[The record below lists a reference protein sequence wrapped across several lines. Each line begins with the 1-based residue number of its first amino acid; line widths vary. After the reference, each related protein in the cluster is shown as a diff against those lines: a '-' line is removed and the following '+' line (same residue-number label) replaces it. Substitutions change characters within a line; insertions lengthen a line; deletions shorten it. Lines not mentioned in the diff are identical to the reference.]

1 MLADTLKAMRLR
13 SGMTLEQLA
22 KASGVPLSTISRI
35 SSGETKEP
43 SFATVSALVLA
54 MGGSMDELSGNA
66 PQSVQN
72 ARTGASECKGDNCP
86 QIKLYERQRLADE
99 QWRNGMVEQSEKR
112 IDGIKAI
119 YEKRIDS
126 IERKYL
132 SQLAVKDKWIRS
144 LMLMTTVA
152 LVIIAVI
159 VVADLL
165 LSDIG
170 FIRR

>member
-86 QIKLYERQRLADE
+86 QIRLYERQRLADE
-99 QWRNGMVEQSEKR
+99 QWRNGMAEQTEKR

-119 YEKRIDS
+119 YEKRIES
-126 IERKYL
+126 IEKKYAKML
-132 SQLAVKDKWIRS
+132 SDKDKILHR
-144 LMLMTTVA
+144 LLIIIIAITVLA
-152 LVIIAVI
+152 TVLVI
-159 VVADLL
+159 ADLFVASNGWL
-165 LSDIG
+165 
-170 FIRR
+170 RH

>member
-43 SFATVSALVLA
+43 SFATVFALVQA

-86 QIKLYERQRLADE
+86 QIRLYERQRLADE
-99 QWRNGMVEQSEKR
+99 QWRNGMAEQTEKR

-132 SQLAVKDKWIRS
+132 SQLAVKDKWIKS
-144 LMLMTTVA
+144 LMLTTTVA
-152 LVIIAVI
+152 LIIIAVI

>member
-54 MGGSMDELSGNA
+54 MGGSLDELSGNA

-99 QWRNGMVEQSEKR
+99 QWRNGMAEQTEKR

-152 LVIIAVI
+152 LIIIAVI